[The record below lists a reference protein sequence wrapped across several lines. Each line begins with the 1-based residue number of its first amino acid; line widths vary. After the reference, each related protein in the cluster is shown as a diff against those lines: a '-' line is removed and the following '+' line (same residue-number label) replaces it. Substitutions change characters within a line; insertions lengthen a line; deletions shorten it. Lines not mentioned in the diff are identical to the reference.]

1 MDADPSNTN
10 IITQLFMATDIT
22 NIVFP
27 IAMVVL
33 LFMSAFFSS
42 TETAFTSFNK
52 IRMKNLAQNGNKRA
66 ILVTKIES
74 KYDRFLT
81 SVLIGNNIVNI
92 TLSSIATIFFIGLF
106 QGVVDD
112 PDSLGSTISTIVIT
126 VAVLIFGE
134 IAPKVIARQNADKMA
149 MLLAPFINLVIII
162 LMPLSLIF
170 GGWSKLLGLIFRSK
184 EQSTYTEE
192 ELITIVDEAEEDGT
206 LESEEGDLIR
216 SAIEFN
222 DVCAGDI
229 LTPRVDICAISK
241 DESVPNIAKI
251 FIENA
256 YSRLPVYDE
265 DLDDIIGILHEKDF
279 FIAYHNN
286 NKTITKHLKKPV
298 HVSEHIKIADLL
310 QVLKSK
316 KCHMAVVVDEFGGT
330 MGIVTMEDIIE
341 ELIGDVFDEH
351 DEVSEDYKAL
361 DDGSYLVKCSA
372 ELDNF
377 IEKFEIQLE
386 DEEDMPQTVNG
397 FIMKELGSFPHVG
410 DTFDFQGLSFEIK
423 KIGPKRIEEVKV
435 TKLIKEE
442 EKGAE

>member
-1 MDADPSNTN
+1 MDPDPDTTN
-10 IITQLFMATDIT
+10 IIPLFASFETKHIG
-22 NIVFP
+22 F
-27 IAMVVL
+27 IAVMVIL
-33 LFMSAFFSS
+33 LAFSAFFSS

-52 IRMKNLAQNGNKRA
+52 IRMKNLAQGGNKRA
-66 ILVTKIES
+66 MLVTKIES
-74 KYDRFLT
+74 KYDKFLT
-81 SVLIGNNIVNI
+81 SVLVGNNIVNI
-92 TLSSIATIFFIGLF
+92 SLSSIATIFFIGLF
-106 QGVVDD
+106 QGAVSD
-112 PDSLGSTISTIVIT
+112 PDSLGSTVSTVVIT
-126 VAVLIFGE
+126 IAVLIFGE
-134 IAPKVIARQNADKMA
+134 ITPKVIARQNADKMA
-149 MLLAPFINLVIII
+149 MILAPFINAVIII
-162 LMPLSLIF
+162 LTPLSLIF
-170 GGWSKLLGLIFRSK
+170 GGWSKLLGKIFRSK
-184 EQSTYTEE
+184 EQASFTEE

-241 DESVPNIAKI
+241 DETVPNIAKI

-256 YSRLPVYDE
+256 YSRLPVYGE

-351 DEVSEDYKAL
+351 DEISEDYKEL
-361 DDGSYLVKCSA
+361 GDGSFIVKCST

-377 IEKFEIQLE
+377 LEKFEIQIE
-386 DEEDMPQTVNG
+386 DDEDMPQTVNG

-410 DTFDFQGLSFEIK
+410 DTFDFQGLNFEIK
-423 KIGPKRIEEVKV
+423 KIGTKRIEEVKV
-435 TKLIKEE
+435 TKLTIEE

>member
-1 MDADPSNTN
+1 MDPDPNT
-10 IITQLFMATDIT
+10 IM
-22 NIVFP
+22 P
-27 IAMVVL
+27 IFLSSFGPKEIGFVAAMIVL
-33 LFMSAFFSS
+33 LLFSAFFSS

-52 IRMKNLAQNGNKRA
+52 IRMKNLAQGGNKKA
-66 ILVTKIES
+66 QLVTRIES

-92 TLSSIATIFFIGLF
+92 ALSSIATLFFIGLF
-106 QGVVDD
+106 MGVAED
-112 PDSLGSTISTIVIT
+112 PNSVGSTVSTAVVTI
-126 VAVLIFGE
+126 AVLIFGE
-134 IAPKVIARQNADKMA
+134 ISPKVIARQNADKMA
-149 MLLAPFINLVIII
+149 MLLAPFINVIIII

-170 GGWSKLLGLIFRSK
+170 GGWSKLIGKIFRSK
-184 EQSTYTEE
+184 EQSTITED

-216 SAIEFN
+216 SAIEFT

-241 DESVPNIAKI
+241 DETIPNIAKV

-256 YSRLPVYDE
+256 YSRLPVYGE

-298 HVSEHIKIADLL
+298 HVSEHIKISDLL

-351 DEVSEDYKAL
+351 DEISEDYKLL
-361 DDGSYLVKCSA
+361 DDGSYIVKCST

-377 IEKFEIQLE
+377 LEKFGIELD
-386 DEEDMPQTVNG
+386 DEEDLPQTVNG
-397 FIMKELGSFPHVG
+397 LIMKELGSFPHVG
-410 DTFDFQGLSFEIK
+410 DTFEYMHLQFEIK
-423 KIGPKRIEEVKV
+423 KIGPKRVEEVRV
-435 TKLIKEE
+435 ITLSDEE
-442 EKGAE
+442 ITEE

>member
-1 MDADPSNTN
+1 MDPAPTN
-10 IITQLFMATDIT
+10 ILPLFASFGPKEIGF
-22 NIVFP
+22 VA
-27 IAMVVL
+27 AMIVL
-33 LFMSAFFSS
+33 LVFSGFFSS

-52 IRMKNLAQNGNKRA
+52 IRMKNLAQGGSKRA
-66 ILVTKIES
+66 TLVTKIES

-81 SVLIGNNIVNI
+81 SVLVGNNIVNI
-92 TLSSIATIFFIGLF
+92 SLSSIATIFFIGLF
-106 QGVVDD
+106 KDANFSD
-112 PDSLGSTISTIVIT
+112 PDSIGSTVSTVVIT

-134 IAPKVIARQNADKMA
+134 ISPKVIARQNADKMA
-149 MLLAPFINLVIII
+149 MLLAPFINAIIII
-162 LMPLSLIF
+162 LMPLSLVF
-170 GGWSKLLGLIFRSK
+170 GGWSKLLSKIFRSK
-184 EQSTYTEE
+184 EQSAYTEE

-241 DESVPNIAKI
+241 DETVPNIAKI

-351 DEVSEDYKAL
+351 DEISEDYKEL
-361 DDGSYLVKCSA
+361 PDGSYIVKGSA

-377 IEKFEIQLE
+377 LEKFETVVE
-386 DEEDMPQTVNG
+386 DDEDMPQTVNG
-397 FIMKELGSFPHVG
+397 LIMKELGSFPHVG
-410 DTFDFQGLSFEIK
+410 DSFDYQNLKIEIK
-423 KIGPKRIEEVKV
+423 KIGTKRIEEIKV
-435 TKLIKEE
+435 TKIENE

>member
-1 MDADPSNTN
+1 MDADPSNTTA
-10 IITQLFMATDIT
+10 ITQLFMSSDIT
-22 NIVFP
+22 KIVFP
-27 IAMVVL
+27 IVMLIL
-33 LFMSAFFSS
+33 LFFSAFFSS

-52 IRMKNLAQNGNKRA
+52 IRMKNLAQNGDKRA
-66 ILVTKIES
+66 LLVTKIEN

-81 SVLIGNNIVNI
+81 SVLVGNNIVNI
-92 TLSSIATIFFIGLF
+92 ALSSIATLFFIQLF
-106 QGVVDD
+106 EGVVDD
-112 PDSLGSTISTIVIT
+112 PNGLGSTISTIVIT

-134 IAPKVIARQNADKMA
+134 ISPKVIARQNADKMA
-149 MLLAPFINLVIII
+149 MIIAPFINMIIVI
-162 LMPLSLIF
+162 LTPLTLIF
-170 GGWSKLLGLIFRSK
+170 GAWSKLLGKIFRSK
-184 EQSTYTEE
+184 EQTTYTEE

-241 DESVPNIAKI
+241 DESISNIAKI

-351 DEVSEDYKAL
+351 DEISDDYKEL
-361 DDGSYLVKCSA
+361 EDGSVIVKCSA

-377 IEKFEIQLE
+377 IEKFEISFS
-386 DEEDMPQTVNG
+386 DEEDLPQTVNG
-397 FIMKELGSFPHVG
+397 FIMKELQTFPHVG
-410 DTFDFQGLSFEIK
+410 DSFKFQSLNIEIT
-423 KIGPKRIEEVKV
+423 KIGPKRVEEIKV
-435 TKLIKEE
+435 TKIIEE

>member
-1 MDADPSNTN
+1 MDADPSNTTA
-10 IITQLFMATDIT
+10 ITQIFMSTDIT
-22 NIVFP
+22 KIVFP
-27 IAMVVL
+27 IVMLVL
-33 LFMSAFFSS
+33 LFFSAFFSS

-52 IRMKNLAQNGNKRA
+52 IRMKNLAQNGDKRA
-66 ILVTKIES
+66 LLVTKIES

-81 SVLIGNNIVNI
+81 SVLVGNNIVNI
-92 TLSSIATIFFIGLF
+92 SLSSIATLFFISLIADEGLA
-106 QGVVDD
+106 
-112 PDSLGSTISTIVIT
+112 STVSTIVIT

-134 IAPKVIARQNADKMA
+134 ITPKVIARQNADKMA
-149 MLLAPFINLVIII
+149 MLIAPFINIIII
-162 LMPLSLIF
+162 LLTPLTLIF

-241 DESVPNIAKI
+241 DESISNIAKI

-351 DEVSEDYKAL
+351 DEISEDYKEL
-361 DDGSYLVKCSA
+361 EDGSVIVKCSA

-377 IEKFEIQLE
+377 IEKFEIKLD
-386 DEEDMPQTVNG
+386 DEEDLPQTVNG
-397 FIMKELGSFPHVG
+397 FIMKELQTFPHVG
-410 DTFDFQGLSFEIK
+410 DSFKFQSLNIEIT
-423 KIGPKRIEEVKV
+423 KIGPKRVEEIKV
-435 TKLIKEE
+435 TKIIEE

>member
-1 MDADPSNTN
+1 MDPAPTN
-10 IITQLFMATDIT
+10 ILPLFASFGPKEIGF
-22 NIVFP
+22 VA
-27 IAMVVL
+27 AMIVL
-33 LFMSAFFSS
+33 LVFSGFFSS

-52 IRMKNLAQNGNKRA
+52 IRMKNLAQGGNKHA
-66 ILVTKIES
+66 TLVTKIES

-81 SVLIGNNIVNI
+81 SVLVGNNIVNI
-92 TLSSIATIFFIGLF
+92 SLSSIATIFFIGLF
-106 QGVVDD
+106 KDANFSD
-112 PDSLGSTISTIVIT
+112 PDSIGSTVSTVVIT

-134 IAPKVIARQNADKMA
+134 ISPKVIARQNADKMA
-149 MLLAPFINLVIII
+149 MLLAPFINAIIII
-162 LMPLSLIF
+162 LMPLSLVF
-170 GGWSKLLGLIFRSK
+170 GGWSKLLSKIFRSK
-184 EQSTYTEE
+184 EQSAYTEE

-241 DESVPNIAKI
+241 DETVPNIAKI

-351 DEVSEDYKAL
+351 DEISEDYKEL
-361 DDGSYLVKCSA
+361 PDGSYIVKGSA

-377 IEKFEIQLE
+377 LEKFETVVE
-386 DEEDMPQTVNG
+386 DDEDMPQTVNG
-397 FIMKELGSFPHVG
+397 LIMKELGSFPHVG
-410 DTFDFQGLSFEIK
+410 DSFDYQNLKIEIK
-423 KIGPKRIEEVKV
+423 KIGTKRIEEIKV
-435 TKLIKEE
+435 TKMENE

>member
-1 MDADPSNTN
+1 MD
-10 IITQLFMATDIT
+10 
-22 NIVFP
+22 
-27 IAMVVL
+27 
-33 LFMSAFFSS
+33 
-42 TETAFTSFNK
+42 
-52 IRMKNLAQNGNKRA
+52 
-66 ILVTKIES
+66 ES
-74 KYDRFLT
+74 
-81 SVLIGNNIVNI
+81 VG
-92 TLSSIATIFFIGLF
+92 A
-106 QGVVDD
+106 
-112 PDSLGSTISTIVIT
+112 TISTAVIT
-126 VAVLIFGE
+126 VAVLLFGE
-134 IAPKVIARQNADKMA
+134 ISPKIIARGHADGTALSFSYIINAVGYI
-149 MLLAPFINLVIII
+149 LL
-162 LMPLSLIF
+162 PLSFIF
-170 GGWSKLLGLIFRSK
+170 GAWSKLVMLIVKPKNDSA
-184 EQSTYTEE
+184 YTED
-192 ELITIVDEAEEDGT
+192 ELITIVDEAEEDGAIET
-206 LESEEGDLIR
+206 EEGDLIR
-216 SAIEFN
+216 SAIEFA
-222 DVCAGDI
+222 DVSAGDI
-229 LTPRVDICAISK
+229 LTPRVDICAIPK
-241 DESVPNIAKI
+241 DATMSEIART

-256 YSRLPVYDE
+256 YSRLPVYDK

-351 DEVSEDYKAL
+351 DEISEDYKAL

-377 IEKFEIQLE
+377 IEKFEIKLE

-435 TKLIKEE
+435 TKITTDE

>member
-1 MDADPSNTN
+1 MDPDPDTTN
-10 IITQLFMATDIT
+10 II
-22 NIVFP
+22 FP
-27 IAMVVL
+27 AIMLVL
-33 LFMSAFFSS
+33 LFLSAFFSS

-52 IRMKNLAQNGNKRA
+52 IRMKNLAQGGNKRA
-66 ILVTKIES
+66 MLVTKIES

-92 TLSSIATIFFIGLF
+92 ALSSIATLFFIGIL
-106 QGVVDD
+106 QDVVADAE
-112 PDSLGSTISTIVIT
+112 SLGTTLSTVVIT
-126 VAVLIFGE
+126 IAVLIFGE
-134 IAPKVIARQNADKMA
+134 ITPKVIARQNADKMA
-149 MLLAPFINLVIII
+149 MLLAPFINVVIII

-170 GGWSKLLGLIFRSK
+170 GGWSKLLGVIFRSK
-184 EQSTYTEE
+184 EQSSITED

-241 DESVPNIAKI
+241 DETIPNIAKV

-351 DEVSEDYKAL
+351 DEISEDYKEL
-361 DDGSYLVKCSA
+361 PDGSYIVKCST

-377 IEKFEIQLE
+377 LEKFGIELD
-386 DEEDMPQTVNG
+386 DEEDLPQTVNG

-410 DTFDFQGLSFEIK
+410 DTFEYQHLQFEVK
-423 KIGPKRIEEVKV
+423 KIGTKRVEEVRV
-435 TKLIKEE
+435 IRMPDE
-442 EKGAE
+442 EKASE

>member
-10 IITQLFMATDIT
+10 FITQIFMADPDATK
-22 NIVFP
+22 IVFP
-27 IAMVVL
+27 IIMIIL
-33 LFMSAFFSS
+33 LAFSAFFSS

-66 ILVTKIES
+66 ILVSKIES

-81 SVLIGNNIVNI
+81 SVLIGNNIINI

-106 QGVVDD
+106 QNNE
-112 PDSLGSTISTIVIT
+112 SLASTVSTIVVT

-134 IAPKVIARQNADKMA
+134 ISPKVIARQNADKMA

-206 LESEEGDLIR
+206 LESDEGDLIR

-256 YSRLPVYDE
+256 YSRLPVYGE

-351 DEVSEDYKAL
+351 DEISDDYKEL
-361 DDGSYLVKCSA
+361 EDGSFIVNCST

-377 IEKFEIQLE
+377 IEKFELKLD
-386 DEEDMPQTVNG
+386 DEEDIPQTLNG
-397 FIMKELGSFPHVG
+397 FIMKELQTFPHVG
-410 DTFDFQGLSFEIK
+410 DTFDYQSLKFEIT
-423 KIGPKRIEEVKV
+423 KIGPKRIEEVHV
-435 TKLIKEE
+435 TKIQED

>member
-1 MDADPSNTN
+1 MDPDPDTTN
-10 IITQLFMATDIT
+10 II
-22 NIVFP
+22 FP
-27 IAMVVL
+27 IVMIVL

-52 IRMKNLAQNGNKRA
+52 IRMKNLAQGGNKRA
-66 ILVTKIES
+66 QLVTKIES

-92 TLSSIATIFFIGLF
+92 ALSSIATLFFIGLF
-106 QGVVDD
+106 ANN
-112 PDSLGSTISTIVIT
+112 PDSESIGTTVSTVVIT

-134 IAPKVIARQNADKMA
+134 ISPKVIARQNADKMA
-149 MLLAPFINLVIII
+149 MLIAPFINAIIII

-170 GGWSKLLGLIFRSK
+170 GGWSKLLGIVFRSK
-184 EQSTYTEE
+184 EQSTITED

-206 LESEEGDLIR
+206 LESEEGNLIR

-351 DEVSEDYKAL
+351 DEISEDYKLL
-361 DDGSYLVKCSA
+361 DDGSYIVKCST

-377 IEKFEIQLE
+377 IEKFGLE
-386 DEEDMPQTVNG
+386 VSDEEDLPQTLNG
-397 FIMKELGSFPHVG
+397 FIMRELGAFPHVG
-410 DTFDFQGLSFEIK
+410 DTFEYSHLKFEIK
-423 KIGPKRIEEVKV
+423 KIGTKRLEEVRV
-435 TKLIKEE
+435 ITLTDEEITE
-442 EKGAE
+442 EK

>member
-22 NIVFP
+22 NIIFP
-27 IAMVVL
+27 IVMVVL
-33 LFMSAFFSS
+33 LFVSAFFSS

-81 SVLIGNNIVNI
+81 SVLVGNNIVNI
-92 TLSSIATIFFIGLF
+92 ALSSIATLFFISLIADEGLA
-106 QGVVDD
+106 
-112 PDSLGSTISTIVIT
+112 STVSTIVIT

-134 IAPKVIARQNADKMA
+134 ITPKVIARQNADKMA
-149 MLLAPFINLVIII
+149 MLIAPFINIII
-162 LMPLSLIF
+162 VLLTPLTLIF
-170 GGWSKLLGLIFRSK
+170 GGWSKLLGIIFRSK

>member
-1 MDADPSNTN
+1 MDADPSNTTA
-10 IITQLFMATDIT
+10 ITQIFMSTDIT
-22 NIVFP
+22 KIVFP
-27 IAMVVL
+27 IVMLVL
-33 LFMSAFFSS
+33 LFFSAFFSS

-52 IRMKNLAQNGNKRA
+52 IRMKNLAQNGDKRA
-66 ILVTKIES
+66 LLVTKIES

-81 SVLIGNNIVNI
+81 SVLVGNNIVNI
-92 TLSSIATIFFIGLF
+92 SLSSIATLFFISLIADEGLA
-106 QGVVDD
+106 
-112 PDSLGSTISTIVIT
+112 STVSTIVIT

-149 MLLAPFINLVIII
+149 MLIAPFINIII
-162 LMPLSLIF
+162 VLLTPLTLIF

-241 DESVPNIAKI
+241 DESISNIAKI

-351 DEVSEDYKAL
+351 DEISEDYKEL
-361 DDGSYLVKCSA
+361 EDGSVIVKCSA

-377 IEKFEIQLE
+377 IEKFEIKLD
-386 DEEDMPQTVNG
+386 DEEDLPQTVNG
-397 FIMKELGSFPHVG
+397 FIMKELQTFPHVG
-410 DTFDFQGLSFEIK
+410 DSFKFQSLNIEIT
-423 KIGPKRIEEVKV
+423 KIGPKRVEEIKV
-435 TKLIKEE
+435 TKIIEE

>member
-10 IITQLFMATDIT
+10 IIPLFMASFGAREIGF
-22 NIVFP
+22 IA
-27 IAMVVL
+27 AMVIL
-33 LFMSAFFSS
+33 LIFSAFFSS

-52 IRMKNLAQNGNKRA
+52 IRMKNLAQNGSKRA
-66 ILVTKIES
+66 NLVTKIES

-81 SVLIGNNIVNI
+81 SVLVGNNIVNI
-92 TLSSIATIFFIGLF
+92 TLSSIATLFFIGLF
-106 QGVVDD
+106 TDVVED
-112 PDSLGSTISTIVIT
+112 PSSLGSTVATVVIT

-134 IAPKVIARQNADKMA
+134 ITPKVIARQNADKMA
-149 MLLAPFINLVIII
+149 MLLAPFINVVIII
-162 LMPLSLIF
+162 LMPLSVIF
-170 GGWSKLLGLIFRSK
+170 GAWSKLLSKIFRSK
-184 EQSTYTEE
+184 EQTAYTEE

-351 DEVSEDYKAL
+351 DEISEDYKEL
-361 DDGSYLVKCSA
+361 PDGSFIVQCST

-377 IEKFEIQLE
+377 FEKFGIEINS
-386 DEEDMPQTVNG
+386 DEDMPQTLNG
-397 FIMKELGSFPHVG
+397 FIMKELETFPHVG
-410 DTFDFQGLSFEIK
+410 DVIFYQGLRLEIK
-423 KIGPKRIEEVKV
+423 KIGPKRIEKAHVSKIE
-435 TKLIKEE
+435 EE